1 MADIDLTKKIV
12 KALDPNFLLAQEN
25 LISHMDIARKIDS
38 ASKTKA
44 GLNYIKKGIE
54 KIYHSSATATAN
66 ATTATPPP
74 PEFKIRNP
82 MAKSKTRKWR
92 NPFKSKNPKYNPKKS
107 STNFNI
113 INPKA
118 PLTIKNPAANPS
130 YVQPAKFIG
139 TSTSGGASTRKTRKK
154 EI

>member
-1 MADIDLTKKIV
+1 MVDKDLTKKIV

-54 KIYHSSATATAN
+54 KIYRSSATATAN

-92 NPFKSKNPKYNPKKS
+92 NPFKSKKS
-107 STNFNI
+107 STKF
-113 INPKA
+113 
-118 PLTIKNPAANPS
+118 TIKNPAANPS

>member
-1 MADIDLTKKIV
+1 MTDKDLTKKIV

-25 LISHMDIARKIDS
+25 LITDMDIGRKIDTT
-38 ASKTKA
+38 SKAKA

-54 KIYHSSATATAN
+54 KIYRSSATATAN

-92 NPFKSKNPKYNPKKS
+92 NPFKSKIPKFNPKKS
-107 STNFNI
+107 ASV
-113 INPKA
+113 K
-118 PLTIKNPAANPS
+118 PA
-130 YVQPAKFIG
+130 QFTG
-139 TSTSGGASTRKTRKK
+139 TSTSGGRARRTRKK
-154 EI
+154 GI